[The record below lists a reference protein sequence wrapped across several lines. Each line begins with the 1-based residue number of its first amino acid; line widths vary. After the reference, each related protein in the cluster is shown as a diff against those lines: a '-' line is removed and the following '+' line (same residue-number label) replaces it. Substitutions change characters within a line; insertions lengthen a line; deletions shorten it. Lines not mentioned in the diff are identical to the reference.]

1 MWTAFEST
9 PSPKTLV
16 ANTVTLTSEKGGQN
30 DEETVLQI
38 PSLQNEAGIIAEPQ
52 TFPEIES
59 E

>member
-1 MWTAFEST
+1 MWTAFESS

-16 ANTVTLTSEKGGQN
+16 ANTVTLMSVKGQS

-38 PSLQNEAGIIAEPQ
+38 PSLQDEAGTIAEPHL
-52 TFPEIES
+52 FLVIES